1 MSVFTQQN
9 RLYPMQAITKRLSSL
24 IYLAR
29 PLALTFVGI
38 VLVSI
43 GVAYILLWM
52 SNTLPFPTFFY
63 YVTLEFIP
71 EGLRGLLLM
80 ALGLIALIAGIWK
93 LSGVVVVPLHGQH
106 VSGSEIVVGYRFD
119 KPRIAVLS
127 GGAGMLV
134 LSDLSRHAEKLTCIT
149 PLQEPIEYY
158 YRASSLFQ
166 AQNVDYVVPTPTTPR
181 VVARLDNGSLL
192 NVMHVDHYP
201 ELAGHHVTQLLL
213 DLDAPSPHESNQNG
227 HADPEALQR
236 TANLPLSRPAHDAL
250 HTADAIVIGPGSLF
264 ESVLPNLLL
273 DELRDAIKQSP
284 ARKIYICN
292 LMTEPGLTT
301 GFSVA
306 DHIRH
311 IKEYGGFTPDY
322 VLVNAQRI
330 ESGVQQ
336 LYAQAHQAPV
346 YLTPEEYEETAVAK
360 TEQMTRSHLQ
370 IEGSVVIESDLASSV
385 IQYKASINN
394 PSESRA
400 VRVLRH
406 DPEKLT
412 AAILEL
418 LRNE

>member
-1 MSVFTQQN
+1 
-9 RLYPMQAITKRLSSL
+9 
-24 IYLAR
+24 
-29 PLALTFVGI
+29 
-38 VLVSI
+38 
-43 GVAYILLWM
+43 
-52 SNTLPFPTFFY
+52 
-63 YVTLEFIP
+63 
-71 EGLRGLLLM
+71 
-80 ALGLIALIAGIWK
+80 
-93 LSGVVVVPLHGQH
+93 
-106 VSGSEIVVGYRFD
+106 
-119 KPRIAVLS
+119 
-127 GGAGMLV
+127 
-134 LSDLSRHAEKLTCIT
+134 
-149 PLQEPIEYY
+149 
-158 YRASSLFQ
+158 
-166 AQNVDYVVPTPTTPR
+166 VPTPTTPR
-181 VVARLDNGSLL
+181 IVARLDNGSLL

-201 ELAGHHVTQLLL
+201 ELAEHHVDQLMI
-213 DLDAPSPHESNQNG
+213 DTAAPSPHDSAQNG
-227 HADPEALQR
+227 HADPEALHR
-236 TANLPLSRPAHDAL
+236 TANLPLSRPARDAL
-250 HTADAIVIGPGSLF
+250 READAIVIGPGSLF

-273 DELRDAIKQSP
+273 DELRTVIQQSP

-360 TEQMTRSHLQ
+360 TEQMTHSHLQ
-370 IEGSVVIESDLASSV
+370 IEGSVVIEADLASSV

-412 AAILEL
+412 TAILEL
-418 LRNE
+418 LRYE

>member
-1 MSVFTQQN
+1 
-9 RLYPMQAITKRLSSL
+9 MQAIKKRLSSL
-24 IYLAR
+24 IHLAR

-38 VLVSI
+38 VVASI
-43 GVAYILLWM
+43 GVAYLLLWM
-52 SNTLPFPTFFY
+52 SNTLPFPGFFY
-63 YVTLEFIP
+63 YVTLDFIP
-71 EGLRGLLLM
+71 PGLRGLLLM
-80 ALGLIALIAGIWK
+80 VLGLVVLLSGIWN
-93 LSGVVVVPLHGQH
+93 LSGVVVMPLHGQQ
-106 VSGSEIVVGYRFD
+106 VGGNEIVVGYRAD
-119 KPRIAVLS
+119 RPRIAVLS

-134 LSDLSRHAEKLTCIT
+134 LSDLSRHAEQLTCIT

-166 AQNVDYVVPTPTTPR
+166 AQNIDYVVPTPSTPR
-181 VVARLDNGSLL
+181 VFARLDDGTVL
-192 NVMHVDHYP
+192 NVMHVDHHP
-201 ELAGHHVTQLLL
+201 ELAERHVTQLLL
-213 DLDAPSPHESNQNG
+213 DVDSAALTDGSQNG
-227 HADPEALQR
+227 HINPDALR
-236 TANLPLSRPAHDAL
+236 HTAALPLSRPARDAL
-250 HTADAIVIGPGSLF
+250 READAIVIGPGSLF

-273 DELRDAIKQSP
+273 DELRTELQQSP

-306 DHIRH
+306 KHIRY
-311 IKEYGGFTPDY
+311 IKQYGGFTPDF

-330 ESGVQQ
+330 ETSVQQ
-336 LYAQAHQAPV
+336 LYAEAHQAPV

-360 TEQMTRSHLQ
+360 TEQMTRSHLL
-370 IEGSVVIESDLASSV
+370 IEGSVVIEADLASSV

-412 AAILEL
+412 IAILEL
-418 LRNE
+418 LRSQ